1 MHGSQEMRQGQLQ
14 SVNGR
19 RLTGYA
25 GQVHRPSLQEA
36 LVMLPVLGE
45 VVSHG
50 TFVSTMN
57 TLHAPLA
64 EAGQLVIEPE
74 LRRQEGHR
82 RARGRSLC
90 CLPAFSPERQVVR
103 LASLRK

>member
-19 RLTGYA
+19 RLNGYA

-82 RARGRSLC
+82 RARAGAV
-90 CLPAFSPERQVVR
+90 LPPGFCSRVVR
-103 LASLRK
+103 LALPSLRK